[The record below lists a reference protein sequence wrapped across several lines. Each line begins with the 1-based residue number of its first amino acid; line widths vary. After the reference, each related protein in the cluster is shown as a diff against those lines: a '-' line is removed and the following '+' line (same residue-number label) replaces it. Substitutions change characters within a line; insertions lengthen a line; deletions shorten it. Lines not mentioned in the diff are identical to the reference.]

1 MLVMKRSFNVYGEGP
16 GNCMASKIIRS
27 ALVVLAF
34 IGMISFGFGGAII
47 PVRARADNSVGG
59 VGIQKV
65 QTGPVYFQPIDPN
78 GKLILSARLEPDGS
92 DYDEFVWDD
101 FTLAKDG
108 TITAINWYGGY
119 DPLKFGKGGPVM
131 DFTVSIY
138 PSTASGREPAV
149 ANLPLAQYQTSGNAN
164 ETAFDVFNG
173 NQINAYSFDLPTP
186 FIASADVKYWV
197 YIVASQQG
205 SLPDWCF
212 IAGTGGSGNHYTR
225 TSGAGGDIM
234 YRLMPGDVAM
244 TLLGSTVDTGT
255 PTPTTTVIAVPS
267 DTPAPTPTPIP
278 QQVPTCFGS
287 VFTFIMLM
295 VFFLEFKPTKF

>member
-1 MLVMKRSFNVYGEGP
+1 MVSKALRGILFFWIIASLVSFSLFDASTHVQAAANASNSGINDRSMQADTLYTQ
-16 GNCMASKIIRS
+16 
-27 ALVVLAF
+27 
-34 IGMISFGFGGAII
+34 
-47 PVRARADNSVGG
+47 PV
-59 VGIQKV
+59 
-65 QTGPVYFQPIDPN
+65 DPN
-78 GKLILSARLEPDGS
+78 GKLLPSSWRDPDGS
-92 DYDEFVWDD
+92 DNDQYVWDD

-108 TITAINWYGGY
+108 TITAIHWYGGY

-149 ANLPLAQYQTSGNAN
+149 ANLPLVQYQTSGDAN

-244 TLLGSTVDTGT
+244 TLLGSAVDTGT